1 MPTYTMK
8 NTTTGEVKE
17 MVLSLSERE
26 QLLQNGEWEQLLST
40 PKLVTSV
47 HGTLRQAGSGWQE
60 VLNKV
65 KSGSGKNNTVNN

>member
-8 NTTTGEVKE
+8 NKSTGQVQE

-26 QLLQNGEWEQLLST
+26 ELLSEGEWEQLLST
-40 PKLVTSV
+40 PKLVSSV
-47 HGTLRQAGSGWQE
+47 HGTLRQAGDGWKE